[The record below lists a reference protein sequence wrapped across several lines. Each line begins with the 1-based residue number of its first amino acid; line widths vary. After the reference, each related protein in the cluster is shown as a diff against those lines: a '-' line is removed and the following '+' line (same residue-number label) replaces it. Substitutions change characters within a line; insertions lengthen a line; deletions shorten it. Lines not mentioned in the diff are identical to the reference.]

1 MSSSFVLKL
10 ENTASRRKERV
21 KKICKNDWLIF
32 NLSKSRTETRKG
44 FGRRTAGECQRNAP
58 HLIGYV
64 RTSLMFYYY
73 IHSTLQRRNI
83 FFKKMSNAVY
93 RRTGT
98 YLLHALLYLITLYIL
113 YIPVCI
119 IMYKSSLLYV
129 HSHRTLLFS

>member
-32 NLSKSRTETRKG
+32 KLSKSRTETRKG

-58 HLIGYV
+58 HLIGYWYV

-98 YLLHALLYLITLYIL
+98 YLLHALLYLITGMHHHVQEFSLVYTYI
-113 YIPVCI
+113 
-119 IMYKSSLLYV
+119 